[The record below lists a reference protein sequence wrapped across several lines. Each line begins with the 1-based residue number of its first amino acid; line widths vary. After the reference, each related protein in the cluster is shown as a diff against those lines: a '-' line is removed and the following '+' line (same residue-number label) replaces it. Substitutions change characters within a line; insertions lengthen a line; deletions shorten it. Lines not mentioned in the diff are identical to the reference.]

1 MHVVDIVDPA
11 LTEMRVL
18 GNSVVQTP
26 DCSFLSSGN
35 RELRIS
41 YGIHTV
47 LRKDPKSSKVF
58 PVHFRPSVT
67 RRTNILSWLTMM
79 ALQAVAV
86 VMGVGGLTGRGR

>member
-1 MHVVDIVDPA
+1 MHFDSA
-11 LTEMRVL
+11 WTEMRVL

-47 LRKDPKSSKVF
+47 LRKSTRHPCVRNVQAIISSVN
-58 PVHFRPSVT
+58 
-67 RRTNILSWLTMM
+67 RRTSILSCGLTMM
-79 ALQAVAV
+79 ALLAVAL

>member
-1 MHVVDIVDPA
+1 MAEFGAFSDSA
-11 LTEMRVL
+11 WTEMRVL

-26 DCSFLSSGN
+26 DCSFLNSGN

-47 LRKDPKSSKVF
+47 LRKVF

-67 RRTNILSWLTMM
+67 RRASF
-79 ALQAVAV
+79 
-86 VMGVGGLTGRGR
+86 